1 MKRTTIVL
9 LVSMLSLT
17 SCYEDYIKDYETTTA
32 GFAMQSPLRTVI
44 SDRDMSIYVGVS
56 LGGKREVDMA
66 DWATFV
72 IDPTLLY
79 NTGLELLPEEYY
91 ELSDPNTFRVRKSN
105 LPVADVG
112 ISFTDA
118 FYADPLSLE
127 THYALPFSVVE
138 TSMDQIREGADYS
151 IVAVKYVSSFSG
163 TWYVRG
169 EVAEVDSQGNPV
181 YGTTRVY
188 RSKDLIDDE
197 TVYLATISPNTLSR
211 PGIADLSDG
220 GYILTIDNGGES
232 GGDYD
237 VTVSSSEG
245 GITVTGTGR
254 YVYKSDEFT
263 YNGGDEPCPEIDL
276 EYTFETGGKKYRAI
290 ETLVLR
296 RDPLNDLRVEEWQ

>member
-1 MKRTTIVL
+1 MVDNEAIIT
-9 LVSMLSLT
+9 
-17 SCYEDYIKDYETTTA
+17 
-32 GFAMQSPLRTVI
+32 
-44 SDRDMSIYVGVS
+44 VGVS
-56 LGGKREVDMA
+56 DNL
-66 DWATFV
+66 
-72 IDPTLLY
+72 IQ
-79 NTGLELLPEEYY
+79 GLKELIP
-91 ELSDPNTFRVRKSN
+91 SP
-105 LPVADVG
+105 
-112 ISFTDA
+112 SFFFTRRIA
-118 FYADPLSLE
+118 YTSL
-127 THYALPFSVVE
+127 VE
-138 TSMDQIREGADYS
+138 CS
-151 IVAVKYVSSFSG
+151 
-163 TWYVRG
+163 
-169 EVAEVDSQGNPV
+169 
-181 YGTTRVY
+181 
-188 RSKDLIDDE
+188 LIDDE